1 VLADWRGEIFVCS
14 TISKKKKGR
23 IVGVCVCTIE
33 TNRGKRVG
41 YRELEREKA
50 KHGRVWTMSCASSS
64 PVGFVASHFAAVAQ
78 NSSSPH
84 PVVVASPMKS
94 ADDGTTPS
102 PAPRSSSS
110 YMLVI

>member
-1 VLADWRGEIFVCS
+1 MGGYLCAPPLTRRRRGELLVCE
-14 TISKKKKGR
+14 
-23 IVGVCVCTIE
+23 CVYE
-33 TNRGKRVG
+33 SEQRGRVG
-41 YRELEREKA
+41 HRERE
-50 KHGRVWTMSCASSS
+50 RERESQTRPWTMSCASSS

-78 NSSSPH
+78 NSSP

-94 ADDGTTPS
+94 GDGAPS